1 MKLAVIGLGGIAEK
15 GYLPYICGLE
25 NIELFFHSRTLTRV
39 DELRKRYRVQD
50 GSDKF
55 SDVIKWKPDA
65 SLVLTPT
72 ETHFAIAMELMK
84 EGVDVY
90 LEKPMT
96 FDSNLDRQM
105 AEEADHT
112 QRILMV
118 GYNRRYSPLTVQA
131 RALWDSR
138 TIGMGV
144 MVKHRSSNIFHGLAL
159 HINEEFV
166 HVIDTMRF
174 LCGEGKVITTQYRL
188 APDGLLIEAV
198 SLVQLETGGFV
209 TLQTCLEGG
218 LWKETYSLHGGKASL
233 DLEMFSEL
241 RWYEGGEAKSW
252 REPYDSSWRSN
263 LKGRGFID
271 EIDHFLTCVKT
282 RSQPSC
288 NGWEALKTQ
297 LLAEDIIQAGRL
309 P

>member
-1 MKLAVIGLGGIAEK
+1 MKLAVIGLGGIADK
-15 GYLPYICGLE
+15 GYLPYISGLDE
-25 NIELFFHSRTLTRV
+25 VELFFHSRTHSRV
-39 DELRKRYRVQD
+39 DELRKRYRVQE
-50 GSDKF
+50 GSDQF
-55 SDVIKWKPDA
+55 SDVLHWRPDA
-65 SLVLTPT
+65 ALVLTPT
-72 ETHFAIAMELMK
+72 ETHYDIAMELMK
-84 EGVDVY
+84 NGVDVY

-96 FDSNLDRQM
+96 FDSNLDRAL
-105 AEEADHT
+105 AEEADKL

-118 GYNRRYSPLTVQA
+118 GYNRRYAPLTVQA
-131 RALWDSR
+131 KTLWGDR

-144 MVKHRSSNIFHGLAL
+144 MVKHRSSNIFYGLPM

-166 HVIDTMRF
+166 HVLDTMRY
-174 LCGEGKVITTQYRL
+174 LCGEGKALTTRHRL

-198 SLVQLETGGFV
+198 SLIQLDSGGLV

-218 LWKETYSLHGGKASL
+218 LWKESYSLHGEKASMDL
-233 DLEMFSEL
+233 DMFSGL
-241 RWYEGGEAKSW
+241 HWYEGGTEKTL

-282 RSQPSC
+282 RSQPLS

-297 LLAEDIIQAGRL
+297 LLAEDIINKGE
-309 P
+309 